1 MSTDEQ
7 GDGLLG
13 YIAKRLLLMIPTFLG
28 IIVISFFVIR
38 IAPGDP
44 ASVKFG
50 GEGQASSGLDA
61 QRGTE
66 AAEEE
71 FRKRYHFD
79 QPMIVQFGYFL
90 NNLRKLELIRY
101 QTHQSIW
108 PEMLQ
113 ALAVTIP
120 INLIV
125 FVLIYIFAVP
135 TGIISAA
142 WPKSF
147 ADQVS
152 MLILFML
159 YSLPSFWVA
168 ELLRMLVMND
178 WWRSVG
184 LTPPLLPILGLRSN
198 NFDQLNAAQR
208 FHDYV
213 IHLVLPIACLTY
225 GGVAYISRQM
235 RAGMLEV
242 IRQDYIRTAYAKG
255 ASKPRVILIHAL
267 RNSLFPIITLLANLL
282 PFLVGGSVIIETIFQ
297 IPGMGWMAFKAVR
310 EREYELVMA
319 TLLLS
324 AVLTLFGIL
333 LSDILYALVDPRVS
347 FEGRR

>member
-1 MSTDEQ
+1 MV
-7 GDGLLG
+7 
-13 YIAKRLLLMIPTFLG
+13 PTFFG
-28 IIVISFFVIR
+28 IIVISFIVIR
-38 IAPGDP
+38 FAPGDP
-44 ASVKFG
+44 ASLKFG
-50 GEGQASSGLDA
+50 GAGQATSGLDA

-66 AAEEE
+66 AAERE
-71 FRKRYHFD
+71 FRRKYHFD
-79 QPMIVQFGYFL
+79 KPLYIQFGYFL
-90 NNLRKLELIRY
+90 QNLAKLNLVRY
-101 QTHQSIW
+101 QTRQSIW
-108 PEMLQ
+108 PDMLN
-113 ALAVTIP
+113 ALAITIP

-125 FVLIYIFAVP
+125 FVLIYLFAVP
-135 TGIISAA
+135 AGIVSAA

-147 ADQVS
+147 ADQSS

-168 ELLRMLVMND
+168 ELLRMLVMSD
-178 WWRSVG
+178 WWKSVG
-184 LTPPLLPILGLRSN
+184 LTPPVLPILGLKSA
-198 NFDQLNAAQR
+198 NFDQMTAGQR
-208 FHDYV
+208 FWDYF

-235 RAGMLEV
+235 RAGMMEV

-255 ASKPRVILIHAL
+255 AGKPRVILVHAL

-297 IPGMGWMAFKAVR
+297 IPGMGWLAYQAVI

-324 AVLTLFGIL
+324 AMLTLLGIL
-333 LSDILYALVDPRVS
+333 LSDILYAMADPRVS

>member
-1 MSTDEQ
+1 M
-7 GDGLLG
+7 LG
-13 YIAKRLLLMIPTFLG
+13 YIFKRLLIMVPTFFG
-28 IIVISFFVIR
+28 IIVISFIVIR
-38 IAPGDP
+38 FAPGDP
-44 ASVKFG
+44 ASLKFG
-50 GEGQASSGLDA
+50 GAGQATSGLDA

-66 AAEEE
+66 AAERE
-71 FRKRYHFD
+71 FRRKYHFD
-79 QPMIVQFGYFL
+79 KPYHVQFGYFL
-90 NNLRKLELIRY
+90 QNLAKLNLVRY
-101 QTHQSIW
+101 QTRQSIW
-108 PEMLQ
+108 PDMLN
-113 ALAVTIP
+113 ALAITIP

-125 FVLIYIFAVP
+125 FVLIYLFAVP
-135 TGIISAA
+135 AGIVSAA

-147 ADQVS
+147 ADQAS
-152 MLILFML
+152 MLVLFML

-168 ELLRMLVMND
+168 ELLRMLVMSD
-178 WWRSVG
+178 WWKSVG
-184 LTPPLLPILGLRSN
+184 LTPPVLPILGLKSA
-198 NFDQLNAAQR
+198 NFDQLTAGQR
-208 FHDYV
+208 FWDYV

-235 RAGMLEV
+235 RAGMMEV

-255 ASKPRVILIHAL
+255 AGKPRVILVHAL

-297 IPGMGWMAFKAVR
+297 IPGMGWLAYQAVI

-324 AVLTLFGIL
+324 AMLTLLGIL
-333 LSDILYALVDPRVS
+333 LSDVLYAMVDPRVS

>member
-1 MSTDEQ
+1 M
-7 GDGLLG
+7 LG
-13 YIAKRLLLMIPTFLG
+13 YIARRLLLMIPTFFG

-38 IAPGDP
+38 FAPGDP
-44 ASVKFG
+44 ASLKFG
-50 GEGQASSGLDA
+50 GAMQSSAGLDA

-66 AAEEE
+66 AAERE
-71 FRKRYHFD
+71 FRKRFHFD
-79 QPMIVQFGYFL
+79 RPLYEQFGHFL
-90 NNLRKLELIRY
+90 VNLSQFNLIRY
-101 QTHQSIW
+101 QTRQPIW
-108 PEMLQ
+108 DEMGR

-125 FVLIYIFAVP
+125 FALIYLLAVP
-135 TGIISAA
+135 TGIASAT
-142 WPKSF
+142 WPNSWS
-147 ADQVS
+147 DRIVT
-152 MLILFML
+152 LILFML

-168 ELLRMLVMND
+168 ELMRMAVMWSGWKNI
-178 WWRSVG
+178 G
-184 LTPPLLPILGLRSN
+184 LSTPLLPILGLRSN
-198 NFDQLNAAQR
+198 NFDQLTTMGR

-225 GGVAYISRQM
+225 GGLAYISRQM
-235 RAGMLEV
+235 RGGMLEV

-297 IPGMGWMAFKAVR
+297 IPGMGWLAYQAVT

-347 FEGRR
+347 FEARR

>member
-13 YIAKRLLLMIPTFLG
+13 YIAKRLLLMIPTFFG

-44 ASVKFG
+44 ASLKFG
-50 GEGQASSGLDA
+50 GAGQASSGLDA

-66 AAEEE
+66 AAEKE

-79 QPMIVQFGYFL
+79 RPMIVQFGYFL
-90 NNLRKLELIRY
+90 DNLRKLELIRY
-101 QTHQSIW
+101 QTRQSIW
-108 PEMLQ
+108 PEMWR

-125 FVLIYIFAVP
+125 FVLIYVFAVP
-135 TGIISAA
+135 TGILSAA
-142 WPKSF
+142 WPKSI

-168 ELLRMLVMND
+168 ELMRTMVISD
-178 WWRSVG
+178 WWRAFG
-184 LTPPLLPILGLRSN
+184 PKLEILGLRSQ
-198 NFDQLNAAQR
+198 NFDQMNAMQR
-208 FHDYV
+208 FHDYA
-213 IHLVLPIACLTY
+213 IHLVLPILCLTY

-255 ASKPRVILIHAL
+255 ASKQRVILVHAL

-297 IPGMGWMAFKAVR
+297 IPGMGWLAYQAVM

-333 LSDILYALVDPRVS
+333 LSDVLYALVDPRVS

>member
-1 MSTDEQ
+1 M
-7 GDGLLG
+7 
-13 YIAKRLLLMIPTFLG
+13 R
-28 IIVISFFVIR
+28 R
-38 IAPGDP
+38 
-44 ASVKFG
+44 
-50 GEGQASSGLDA
+50 
-61 QRGTE
+61 
-66 AAEEE
+66 
-71 FRKRYHFD
+71 
-79 QPMIVQFGYFL
+79 
-90 NNLRKLELIRY
+90 
-101 QTHQSIW
+101 
-108 PEMLQ
+108 

-125 FVLIYIFAVP
+125 FVLIYVLAVP

-147 ADQVS
+147 ADQAS
-152 MLILFML
+152 MLVLFML

-168 ELLRMLVMND
+168 ELLRMVVMSD
-178 WWRSVG
+178 WCRS
-184 LTPPLLPILGLRSN
+184 LDIPILGLRSN
-198 NFDQLNAAQR
+198 DFDQMTSMQR

-213 IHLVLPIACLTY
+213 KHLILPIICLTY

-255 ASKPRVILIHAL
+255 AGKPRVIFVHAL
-267 RNSLFPIITLLANLL
+267 RNSLFPIITLLASLL
-282 PFLVGGSVIIETIFQ
+282 PFLIGGNVIIETIFQ
-297 IPGMGWMAFKAVR
+297 IPGMGWLTFQAVL

-319 TLLLS
+319 SLIFS

>member
-1 MSTDEQ
+1 M
-7 GDGLLG
+7 LG
-13 YIAKRLLLMIPTFLG
+13 YIFKRLLLMIPTFFG

-38 IAPGDP
+38 FAPGDP
-44 ASVKFG
+44 ASLKFG
-50 GEGQASSGLDA
+50 GAGQATSGLDS

-66 AAEEE
+66 AAERE
-71 FRKRYHFD
+71 FRKKYHFD
-79 QPMIVQFGYFL
+79 KPLPVQFGYFL
-90 NNLRKLELIRY
+90 GNLAKLNLNRY
-101 QTHQSIW
+101 QTRQSIW
-108 PEMLQ
+108 PEMRR

-125 FVLIYIFAVP
+125 FLLIYLLAVP
-135 TGIISAA
+135 AGIVSAA
-142 WPKSF
+142 WPKSLVDH
-147 ADQVS
+147 AS
-152 MLILFML
+152 TLGLFML
-159 YSLPSFWVA
+159 YSLPPFWVA
-168 ELLRMLVMND
+168 ALLQMLVLAD
-178 WWRSVG
+178 WWKNFG
-184 LTPPLLPILGLRSN
+184 ITPPLLPILGLKSA
-198 NFDQLNAAQR
+198 NFDQLTVVQR
-208 FHDYV
+208 LWDYM
-213 IHLVLPIACLTY
+213 IHLALPILCLTY
-225 GGVAYISRQM
+225 SGLAYISRQM

-255 ASKPRVILIHAL
+255 AGKPRVILVHAL

-297 IPGMGWMAFKAVR
+297 IPGMGWLAYQAVI

-319 TLLLS
+319 TLLFS